1 MLERWIE
8 AKVEIVGEIA
18 DRTEDLKE
26 VIEEGGEVV
35 EEDLEAKGNSEN
47 NQTLEGDFKAKA
59 VNVEAN
65 VVVEAEVE
73 EEAVEMVVE
82 IEEAL
87 KKILA
92 EEEVVEERW
101 NVLSV
106 KE

>member
-35 EEDLEAKGNSEN
+35 EEDLEVKGNSEN
-47 NQTLEGDFKAKA
+47 SQTLEGDFKAKA

-65 VVVEAEVE
+65 VVVEAEAE
-73 EEAVEMVVE
+73 EEAVEMVE

>member
-1 MLERWIE
+1 M
-8 AKVEIVGEIA
+8 
-18 DRTEDLKE
+18 EDLRE
-26 VIEEGGEVV
+26 VIEEGGEV
-35 EEDLEAKGNSEN
+35 EEDLEVKGNSEN

-73 EEAVEMVVE
+73 EEAVEMAE

-92 EEEVVEERW
+92 EEEVVEER
-101 NVLSV
+101 
-106 KE
+106 